1 MVSPNPKGSGAEGAK
16 GPRFGWQASVLH
28 EGVLIALLGT
38 LILLGGLQVLLRYVF
53 SSPLVWPE
61 EFASLLLLWL
71 TFVGAAFADRR
82 RSHVAVTILLDLCPK
97 SVGHWLRATWLVLT
111 GAFLLLVAWQGWLLV
126 WMHRDVENPALG
138 YSVAFGE
145 AALPV
150 GAAVAFAITVRRLG
164 KLLGSSGEVDPP

>member
-1 MVSPNPKGSGAEGAK
+1 MVSPNPDTMAAEGAK
-16 GPRFGWQASVLH
+16 GPGFRWRVIGLH

-38 LILLGGLQVLLRYVF
+38 LVLLGGLQVLLRYVF
-53 SSPLVWPE
+53 SRPLVWSE

-82 RSHVAVTILLDLCPK
+82 RSHVAVTFLLDLCPI
-97 SVGHWLRATWLVLT
+97 SVRRWLRATWLVLI

-138 YSVAFGE
+138 YSVSFGE

-164 KLLGSSGEVDPP
+164 KLLGSSGEGDAS